1 MKPEIIQKICTKSG
15 CYTTNVR
22 QKALPPSQQNSDYRT
37 FYGQEKPLLILHS
50 LGCARDSADVQ
61 AERWDNPNGQ
71 AIAHA
76 CVDARD
82 GKTRQTLP
90 WDFRGWHA
98 GQAGNNVA
106 IGVEMAESLSIRY
119 IGSTDRFEI
128 MDKERARANCKAAY
142 DGAVELF
149 AYLCQ
154 MFGVDPLGKREI
166 GGKTFPA
173 VLGHC
178 EWNRIRGVAGH
189 SDPEHYW
196 QQLGMDYTMD
206 GFRADVAA
214 LLRQVS
220 QEPTPE
226 PEPEL
231 DGNRMMY
238 RVQVG
243 AFRNLDY
250 AEEFLEQ
257 VRKHF
262 PYAYIKASQE

>member
-1 MKPEIIQKICTKSG
+1 MKPDIIQKYCTKSG
-15 CYTTNVR
+15 CYDTNLW
-22 QKALPPSQQNSDYRT
+22 QKALQPDQQNSDYRK
-37 FYGQEKPLLILHS
+37 FYAEKRPLLILHS
-50 LGCARDSADVQ
+50 LGCARDSADMQ
-61 AERWDNPNGQ
+61 AKRWNNPDGQ

-82 GKTRQTLP
+82 GITRQTLP

-119 IGSTDRFEI
+119 IGNNDRFEI
-128 MDKERARANCKAAY
+128 LDKEKARANCKTAY

-154 MFGVDPLGKREI
+154 MLGIDPLGKREI

-196 QQLGMDYTMD
+196 QQLDMAYTMD

-214 LLRQVS
+214 LLRQGS

-226 PEPEL
+226 PEP
-231 DGNRMMY
+231 DGGKMY

-243 AFRNLDY
+243 AFRNRAY
-250 AEEFLEQ
+250 AEAYLQQ
-257 VRKHF
+257 VQQYF
-262 PYAYIKASQE
+262 PQAYIKISDE